1 MTSITWT
8 AIICCIC
15 PQSVG
20 HISGEPEGKTL
31 ALSVINTFNL
41 RSKDSDIF
49 RIIAKFA
56 PKISIV
62 YQVTDESGIHPIIK
76 SAVDSASVQDPS

>member
-1 MTSITWT
+1 
-8 AIICCIC
+8 
-15 PQSVG
+15 
-20 HISGEPEGKTL
+20 
-31 ALSVINTFNL
+31 L